1 MCIRDSTHR
10 VASFRVH
17 YSKEASLGETLT
29 IMRNKDEDGKYIFKT
44 VKPSGETNI
53 EAEIGITAL

>member
-1 MCIRDSTHR
+1 M
-10 VASFRVH
+10 ASFRVH

-44 VKPSGETNI
+44 IKPSGETNI
-53 EAEIGITAL
+53 EAEIDITAL